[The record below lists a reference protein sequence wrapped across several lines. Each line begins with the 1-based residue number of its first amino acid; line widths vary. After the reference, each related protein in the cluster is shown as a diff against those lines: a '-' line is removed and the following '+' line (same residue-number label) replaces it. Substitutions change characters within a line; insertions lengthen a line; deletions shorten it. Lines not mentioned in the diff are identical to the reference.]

1 MTKAFTIDGQSLAG
15 IVPGRELWVYE
26 GILDFSRFPRALTV
40 HYSVL
45 RIHCNTIPNIPLNF
59 PNITNCIIRYMM
71 ISYSSTYSFFTK
83 IDVLIK
89 QKIGCYFISN

>member
-1 MTKAFTIDGQSLAG
+1 MTKAFTIDGKSLAG

-45 RIHCNTIPNIPLNF
+45 RIQCNTIPNIPLNF

-71 ISYSSTYSFFTK
+71 IVYHTH
-83 IDVLIK
+83 LLL
-89 QKIGCYFISN
+89 